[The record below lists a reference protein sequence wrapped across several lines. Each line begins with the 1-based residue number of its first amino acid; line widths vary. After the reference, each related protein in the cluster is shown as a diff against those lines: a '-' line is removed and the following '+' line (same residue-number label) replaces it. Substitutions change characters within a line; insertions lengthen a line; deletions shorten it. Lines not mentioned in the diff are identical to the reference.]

1 MSEILE
7 PTQKEYDLDDD
18 DDKKAYDAMLDECSS
33 SCSTCER
40 YGASRI
46 LAEIDPVAYR
56 CGFVDWIDGQPERW
70 ECPVCNEVHEDEDD
84 AKWCCQE
91 EPEDEEEDD
100 DEVI

>member
-1 MSEILE
+1 MSIV
-7 PTQKEYDLDDD
+7 KD
-18 DDKKAYDAMLDECSS
+18 AYDEFLDELHDENPGTFGGYS
-33 SCSTCER
+33 
-40 YGASRI
+40 GARI
-46 LAEIDPVAYR
+46 MREIDPVAYR